1 MKTKEFIKSV
11 EALGFQT
18 YVSEKKIKVC
28 DGMRGYDAD
37 DPMFILTS
45 DLPEVYVPN
54 EFYISSLERRGV
66 LKLIVE
72 YLDTPNSEREDEK
85 LYRVKFPNIK
95 RSGLPIILT
104 KVNWDGSGYMTTDWP
119 CESYVEKH
127 PEFYAFTEQEIKDI
141 DERYLAFKVEVK
153 DE

>member
-18 YVSEKKIKVC
+18 YVNGKKIKVC
-28 DGMRGYDAD
+28 DGMRGYGAD

-54 EFYISSLERRGV
+54 EFYISSLERRGA

-72 YLDTPNSEREDEK
+72 YLDTPNSEREEEK
-85 LYRVKFPNIK
+85 KYRVKFPSITRWGSAVYLQK
-95 RSGLPIILT
+95 DTSDKDPIG
-104 KVNWDGSGYMTTDWP
+104 VDWSP
-119 CESYVEKH
+119 EDFIFDEK
-127 PEFYAFTEQEIKDI
+127 PIDYLFTEQEIKDI
-141 DERYLAFKVEVK
+141 DERYFLFAEEVK
-153 DE
+153 K

>member
-18 YVSEKKIKVC
+18 HVSGKKIKVC
-28 DGMRGYDAD
+28 DGMRGYGAD

-72 YLDTPNSEREDEK
+72 YLDTPNSEREEEK
-85 LYRVKFPNIK
+85 RYRVKFPSITRWGNAVYLQK
-95 RSGLPIILT
+95 DTGDKDPIG
-104 KVNWDGSGYMTTDWP
+104 VDWSP
-119 CESYVEKH
+119 EDFIFYEK
-127 PEFYAFTEQEIKDI
+127 PIDYIFTEQEIKDI
-141 DERYLAFKVEVK
+141 DERYFLFAEEVK
-153 DE
+153 K